1 MRANVQDLYGMDVET
16 SEWGDMPYKDVLK
29 KKAELA
35 TRRMILL
42 MNVNY
47 RWRDVSGINDCNR
60 AIKFNE
66 ELLSELQ

>member
-1 MRANVQDLYGMDVET
+1 MRTNIQDLYGLDVDT
-16 SEWGDMPYKDVLK
+16 TQWATMPYRDVLE
-29 KKAELA
+29 KKAALA
-35 TRRMILL
+35 HKRIVLL
-42 MNVNY
+42 MAVNY